1 MPIDFIKRE
10 KVIIAI
16 SLVVILGVGYA
27 IYMARLNTPGSEI
40 KQEDKKLK
48 EKDIFE
54 NPPAIPVDTTLQD
67 NTEASPQLTQ
77 KEAEALVSSTWG
89 NCTPDSCKGP
99 VVVTLEY
106 IKGWNIVHA
115 VYNNLYDD
123 STLAQKIEAKVLYKD
138 KKWAL
143 DEPTISWSCRKDRG
157 HQDFSTVNCK

>member
-1 MPIDFIKRE
+1 MDFIKKE
-10 KVIIAI
+10 KIII
-16 SLVVILGVGYA
+16 VLSLVVILGVGYA
-27 IYMARLNTPGSEI
+27 VYNAQRTLPKPETIDN
-40 KQEDKKLK
+40 KKPL

-67 NTEASPQLTQ
+67 NTEANPQLTQ